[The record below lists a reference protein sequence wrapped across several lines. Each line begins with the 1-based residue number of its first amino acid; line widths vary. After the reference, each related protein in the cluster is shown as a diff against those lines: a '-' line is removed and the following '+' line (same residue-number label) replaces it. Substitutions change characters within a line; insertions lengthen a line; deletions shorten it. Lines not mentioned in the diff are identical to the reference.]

1 VITDREPSTPQ
12 KSSRCGS
19 LNLSAVSADSLR
31 IAQPERDQ
39 RKARAADTQF
49 DRVERFP
56 ITQPVPAGNPR
67 HLASSAT
74 PREFADS
81 SGDRKSVV

>member
-1 VITDREPSTPQ
+1 MR
-12 KSSRCGS
+12 G
-19 LNLSAVSADSLR
+19 
-31 IAQPERDQ
+31 AQPKRGQ

-67 HLASSAT
+67 RLASSAT
-74 PREFADS
+74 PREFADL
-81 SGDRKSVV
+81 SGGIRF